1 MKITKR
7 QLRKLINEVS
17 MGGVGPGFKGF
28 QPGRN
33 RKAVITEEENGSG
46 LYHVY
51 QRDPSGSGKPRAAWE
66 EHHEDIVFEIAN
78 LMALY
83 PDMVDHGGET
93 EMREYWEA
101 AVREALR
108 R

>member
-17 MGGVGPGFKGF
+17 MGGIGPGFKGF
-28 QPGRN
+28 QTGGD
-33 RKAVITEEENGSG
+33 RKAVITEEERGSG
-46 LYHVY
+46 LYGVY
-51 QRDPSGSGKPRAAWE
+51 QRDPAGSGKPRAAWE
-66 EHHEDIVFEIAN
+66 EHHAEIVDTIAE
-78 LMALY
+78 LMSFY

>member
-1 MKITKR
+1 MKITKK

-33 RKAVITEEENGSG
+33 RKAVITEDG
-46 LYHVY
+46 LYGVY
-51 QRDPSGSGKPRAAWE
+51 QRDPAGSGKPREAWE
-66 EHHEDIVFEIAN
+66 SHHEEIVDTIAE
-78 LMALY
+78 LMAFY
-83 PDMVDHGGET
+83 PDMVDHGGEM

>member
-17 MGGVGPGFKGF
+17 MGGIGPGFKGF
-28 QPGRN
+28 QPGGN
-33 RKAVITEEENGSG
+33 RKAVITEDG
-46 LYHVY
+46 LYSVY
-51 QRDPSGSGKPRAAWE
+51 QRDPAGSGKPREAWE
-66 EHHEDIVFEIAN
+66 EHHAEIVDTIAE
-78 LMALY
+78 LMSFY

>member
-7 QLRKLINEVS
+7 QLRKIIREEKS
-17 MGGVGPGFKGF
+17 
-28 QPGRN
+28 R
-33 RKAVITEEENGSG
+33 ITEEELGSG
-46 LYHVY
+46 LYSVY
-51 QRDPSGSGKPRAAWE
+51 QRDPAGSGKPREAWE
-66 EHHEDIVFEIAN
+66 SHHAEIVDTIAE
-78 LMALY
+78 LMSFY
-83 PDMVDHGGET
+83 PDMVDYGGET

>member
-7 QLRKLINEVS
+7 RLRQIIKEEKTKLNE
-17 MGGVGPGFKGF
+17 
-28 QPGRN
+28 
-33 RKAVITEEENGSG
+33 ESG
-46 LYHVY
+46 LYGIY
-51 QRDPSGSGKPRAAWE
+51 QRDPAGSGKPRAAWE
-66 EHHEDIVFEIAN
+66 EHHATIVDEIAE
-78 LMALY
+78 LMAFY
-83 PDMVDHGGET
+83 PDMVDHGAET